1 MLLSNRPL
9 LCEIWGLFALAT
21 LLALPVFS
29 AEGADPHAA
38 LLNRYCGSCH
48 SDKAHIAGIS
58 VEGLNVANV
67 SDGANS
73 WEKILRKLSSGQ
85 MPPPGLPRPDAA
97 TTKEY
102 TAWLESSLDRVAVE
116 HPNPGRPAIHRLNR
130 TEYGNAVR
138 DLLSLNIDAG
148 SLLPPDDSGY
158 GFDNIADVLSVSPV
172 LIERYISAARKISRL
187 AVGDPKVTAAT
198 DQYAVARGA
207 GQMDQVSDD
216 LPMGSRGGTAI
227 QHYFPVDGVYT
238 VRVLMRP
245 GGQQASDD
253 KPHYDIRMPVKAGAR
268 ILGVTFLK
276 ESGRPELVSP
286 IRGGRG
292 AAPAPK
298 ADNALP
304 SELDL
309 RLDNARVKLFDVP
322 GSNAAI
328 DSVWIGG
335 PYDVEGPG
343 DTASRRSVFECH
355 PVAASD
361 EAPCATK
368 ILSTL
373 ARRAYRRPVTQA
385 DVQPLLKFYRAGRSA
400 GNFEDGVEMALRGM
414 LVSPNFLFRIERDPV
429 ASPPGSVHRISDI
442 ELASRLSFFL
452 WSSIPDDELLKVAEQ
467 GKLASPAILDGQVRR
482 MLADTKSKALV
493 TNFAGQWLYLRNLAL
508 LRPDPD
514 AFPEFDEGL
523 RASFQH
529 ETELFFETILREDRS
544 VLDLLGANYTFL
556 NERLARHYGVPDVYG
571 NAFRRVSLS
580 DGNRGGLLGQGSIL
594 MVTSYPNR
602 TSVVQRGKWIL
613 ENLLGTPPPPPPPD
627 IPDLKAHGED
637 GKQLTMRQQ
646 MEKHRANATCA
657 SCHSRMDPLGFALE
671 NFDGV
676 GKWRTKDAGSEID
689 ASGVLPGGVKFT
701 GPAELK
707 KILLTRHDEFVATL
721 SAKLL
726 TYALGRGIEYYDQPA
741 VRMIAR
747 EAALDNYRM
756 SALVTSIV
764 KSTPFQMRRKPDQ

>member
-1 MLLSNRPL
+1 M
-9 LCEIWGLFALAT
+9 
-21 LLALPVFS
+21 
-29 AEGADPHAA
+29 
-38 LLNRYCGSCH
+38 
-48 SDKAHIAGIS
+48 AGIS
-58 VEGLNVANV
+58 VEGLNAANV
-67 SDGANS
+67 SAGAES
-73 WEKILRKLSSGQ
+73 WEKILRKLNSGQ

-97 TTKEY
+97 ATKAY
-102 TAWLESSLDRVAVE
+102 TAWLESSLDRVALD

-130 TEYGNAVR
+130 AEYGNAVR

-148 SLLPPDDSGY
+148 TLLPPDDSGY

-172 LIERYISAARKISRL
+172 LIERYISAARKISRI
-187 AVGDPKVTAAT
+187 AVGDPKVLASI

-207 GQMDQVSDD
+207 GQMDQVSEE
-216 LPMGSRGGTAI
+216 LPLGSRGGTAI
-227 QHYFPVDGVYT
+227 HHYFPVDGVYT

-253 KPHYDIRMPVKAGAR
+253 KPHYDIRVPVKAGPR

-276 ESGRPELVSP
+276 ESGRAESVSP
-286 IRGGRG
+286 TRGRG
-292 AAPAPK
+292 AAPAAK
-298 ADNALP
+298 SDDSLP

-328 DSVWIGG
+328 DSVQIGG

-343 DTASRRSVFECH
+343 DTASRRSVFICR
-355 PVAASD
+355 PNAAG
-361 EAPCATK
+361 EEGACATK

-373 ARRAYRRPVTQA
+373 ARRAYRRSVTQA
-385 DVQPLLKFYRAGRSA
+385 DLQPLLKFYKAGRSA
-400 GNFEDGVEMALRGM
+400 GNFESGIEMALRGM
-414 LVSPNFLFRIERDPV
+414 LVSPEFLFRIERDPV
-429 ASPPGSVHRISDI
+429 AAPPGSVHRISDF

-452 WSSIPDDELLKVAEQ
+452 WSSIPDDELLKLAEK
-467 GKLASPAILDGQVRR
+467 GKLADPAVLDGQVRR

-493 TNFAGQWLYLRNLAL
+493 TNFAGQWLYLRNLGL

-514 AFPEFDEGL
+514 AFPDFDEGL

-544 VLDLLGANYTFL
+544 VLELLGANYTFL
-556 NERLARHYGVPDVYG
+556 NERLARHYGIPDVYG
-571 NAFRRVSLS
+571 SAFRRVNLTDS
-580 DGNRGGLLGQGSIL
+580 NRGGLLGQGSVL

-613 ENLLGTPPPPPPPD
+613 ENLLGNPPPPPPPD

-646 MEKHRANATCA
+646 MEAHRANAVCA

-676 GKWRTKDAGSEID
+676 GKWRDKDAGSAID

-721 SAKLL
+721 SGKLL

-741 VRMIAR
+741 VRTIAR
-747 EAALDNYRM
+747 QAALDDYRM
-756 SALVTSIV
+756 STVVTSIV
-764 KSTPFQMRRKPDQ
+764 KSTPFQMRRKPE